1 MWIGAVFEITIL
13 SNIYMRE
20 LLQIRSQLEALEYK
34 NKSSLFELR
43 MALMNAGTLLT
54 SRHLANQR
62 EEKHVVTSKLLLL
75 AFRNVRHYYHLLETT
90 REAHE
95 ETFSNIKELAIQDFA
110 ALYRRLGT
118 ANVVN
123 MSQEQPLLSVAR

>member
-1 MWIGAVFEITIL
+1 
-13 SNIYMRE
+13 MRE

-34 NKSSLFELR
+34 NQSSLFELR

-62 EEKHVVTSKLLLL
+62 EEKHVMTSKLLLL

-90 REAHE
+90 REAHQE
-95 ETFSNIKELAIQDFA
+95 VFSNIRQLAVQDLA
-110 ALYRRLGT
+110 SLYRNLRPS
-118 ANVVN
+118 NVFN
-123 MSQEQPLLSVAR
+123 MTQEKPMLSAVR